1 MSNRTKA
8 FKVLINSILCIFFL
22 LFVAESAVN
31 SSEKPLQAGSQ
42 IVEDIRNIEF
52 NEISY
57 DVANNDYYGYIKGK
71 IPVLISAPHGAKHFR
86 TRENRWK
93 GEDEYTASLAIK
105 LGQLTGAHV
114 IYVKNKAAEDPNHDF
129 TARYK
134 NALAKAVKDHNIK
147 FLLDLHGAK
156 EGQPFKVDIGILS
169 NETSKSSCPSF
180 KETIREAF
188 SDFEP
193 EVFNKKFGA
202 KGRGTVTFFARN
214 ELGIE
219 AAQVEINA
227 KYRIVERKPDSSKAK
242 SGVQPYFKA
251 NEEDVISLVTRLE
264 RMILGIDQKIKNGTQ
279 AKSKYNPSVY

>member
-1 MSNRTKA
+1 MNRRTKA
-8 FKVLINSILCIFFL
+8 LRVLSSSVLCTFFL
-22 LFVAESAVN
+22 LFVTEAAVN
-31 SSEKPLQAGSQ
+31 SSEKPLRAGTQ

-57 DVANNDYYGYIKGK
+57 DVANSDYYGYIKGK

-86 TRENRWK
+86 TREKRWK

-114 IYVKNKAAEDPNHDF
+114 IYVKNMAGEDPNHDF
-129 TARYK
+129 TTRYK
-134 NALAKAVKDHNIK
+134 SAVAKAVKDYNIK
-147 FLLDLHGAK
+147 FVLDVHGAK
-156 EGQPFKVDIGILS
+156 EDQPFKVDIGILS
-169 NETSKSSCPSF
+169 NEASKSSCPSF
-180 KETIREAF
+180 RETIREAF

-251 NEEDVISLVTRLE
+251 NEDDVLSLVTRLE

-279 AKSKYNPSVY
+279 AKSEYNQGLY